1 VDRQA
6 DGVRGA
12 KGRAVTAALDSQ
24 LQGYLDHLTIERG
37 VAANTL
43 SSYRRDLRRYSKHL
57 SDRGIHDLA
66 KVGEDDV
73 SEFLVAL
80 RRGDPDS
87 GRLAL
92 SAVSAARALIAVR
105 GLHRF
110 AAAEGL
116 AELDVARAVRPPTP
130 GRRLPKSLT
139 IDEVLALLEGAGGD
153 SPADGPLTLRNR
165 ALLELLYSTGSR
177 ISEAVGLDVDDID
190 TQARSVLLQ
199 GKGGKQRLVPVGR
212 PAVQA
217 LDAYLVRGRPEL
229 ARRGRGTPA
238 IFLNARGGRLS
249 RQSAWQVLQNAAERA
264 AITSG
269 VSPHM
274 LRHSFATHLLEGG
287 ADVRVVQE
295 LLGHASV
302 TTTQIYTLVTVHA
315 LREVWA
321 GAHPRAQ

>member
-6 DGVRGA
+6 DGVRRA
-12 KGRAVTAALDSQ
+12 KGRAVTAALESQ

-190 TQARSVLLQ
+190 TQARSVLLR

-229 ARRGRGTPA
+229 ARRAAARRPYFSMRVAAGCRGKAHGKFCRTPPSAPPSPRVCRRTCCGTP
-238 IFLNARGGRLS
+238 S
-249 RQSAWQVLQNAAERA
+249 RRTCSSAAP
-264 AITSG
+264 TS
-269 VSPHM
+269 
-274 LRHSFATHLLEGG
+274 
-287 ADVRVVQE
+287 
-295 LLGHASV
+295 ASCRSSSV
-302 TTTQIYTLVTVHA
+302 M
-315 LREVWA
+315 
-321 GAHPRAQ
+321 PR

>member
-1 VDRQA
+1 MHRGPTGRRRSARERRPGDDAGR
-6 DGVRGA
+6 DGPRRSRA
-12 KGRAVTAALDSQ
+12 IGRRRVTTLAPPLEGQ

-116 AELDVARAVRPPTP
+116 TELDVARAVKPPTP
-130 GRRLPKSLT
+130 SRRLPKSLT

-153 SPADGPLTLRNR
+153 SPSDGPLTLRNR
-165 ALLELLYSTGSR
+165 ALLELLYSTGAR
-177 ISEAVGLDVDDID
+177 ISEAIGLDVDDVD
-190 TQARSVLLQ
+190 PHARSVLLR
-199 GKGGKQRLVPVGR
+199 GKGGKQRLVPIGR

-217 LDAYLVRGRPEL
+217 LEAYTVRGRPDL
-229 ARRGRGTPA
+229 ARRGRGTAA
-238 IFLNARGGRLS
+238 IFLN
-249 RQSAWQVLQNAAERA
+249 
-264 AITSG
+264 
-269 VSPHM
+269 
-274 LRHSFATHLLEGG
+274 
-287 ADVRVVQE
+287 
-295 LLGHASV
+295 
-302 TTTQIYTLVTVHA
+302 
-315 LREVWA
+315 
-321 GAHPRAQ
+321 